1 MRALH
6 KDPAGLM
13 ALIKAA
19 GRPPFETLTPDEA
32 RRIYAAGRP
41 VLQRDPAEVAVVQD
55 VIVPGPGGE
64 IRLRVYR
71 GAGTQANTELPC
83 LVFLHGGGWVI
94 GDLDSHDGVCRSLA
108 NAAACCV
115 VSVDYRLAPEHR
127 FPAAVE
133 DAEAALHWVAAHAAE
148 LHIDATRIAIGGD
161 SAGGNLAAVLA
172 LIARDSGTSVPV
184 FQVLFYPAV
193 DLTMTW
199 ESYDRITEGVPLT
212 AATMRWFVE
221 HYIPSPA
228 DRSDW
233 RASPMRAASL
243 AGVAP
248 ALVVTAGHDPL
259 ASEGIAYAERL
270 EREGIAV
277 TALHLSD
284 HVHGFLTMNRVVAV
298 ADPVV
303 ALAAAALG
311 DAWR

>member
-1 MRALH
+1 
-6 KDPAGLM
+6 M